1 MPLGVYD
8 YPESCQHSALPA
20 SWILKPLKA
29 NWFTTS
35 TRVTDQSWGPIKRL
49 GKAPLF
55 LAIYHDLRHLD
66 RREGQNKRMRR
77 SGIKI
82 FLSIQT
88 RGQHVF
94 RIPEIE
100 GNHHT
105 TYYMEACNYNLK
117 RPVLAFLSTCLG
129 QRTGHA
135 WVPLKN
141 KARINL

>member
-1 MPLGVYD
+1 MPFGVYD
-8 YPESCQHSALPA
+8 YPESRQHSALLA

-29 NWFTTS
+29 KWFTTLA
-35 TRVTDQSWGPIKRL
+35 RVTDQSWDQSKGLERL
-49 GKAPLF
+49 HF
-55 LAIYHDLRHLD
+55 SLANYRDLRHLD

-100 GNHHT
+100 GIHHT

-135 WVPLKN
+135 WVPFKN